1 MKIAIA
7 GGTGFI
13 GSKLANRLY
22 DEGHDIYILTRN
34 AKNKQ
39 NKKRL
44 TFVEWLNPATSPL
57 EQLEGT
63 DAFVNLAGEP
73 LMGRWTKSKKAQIV
87 ASRLEATNEVVA
99 LISKMAQKPS
109 VLIQASAIGY
119 YGHSDSITFT
129 EADGPVNNNFLTE
142 VARKWEN
149 AVVQAEAHGVR
160 TVLTRIGIVL
170 DKREGALAKMIIP
183 YKLYAGGKVGSGRQ
197 WMSWIHI
204 DDAVGLMAFAIQT
217 KSIKGPLNVTAPH
230 PVRMQHLNRS
240 VANVLGRP
248 YWLPAPAFAI
258 KIALGEMS
266 TLVLDGAYA
275 YPKKAVMHDYPFM
288 YTNIDAALKQVL
300 T

>member
-13 GSKLANRLY
+13 GSKLAKRLY
-22 DEGHDIYILTRN
+22 DQGHDIYILTRN

-44 TFVEWLNPATSPL
+44 TFVEWLIAASPL

-63 DAFVNLAGEP
+63 EAFADLAGEP

-99 LISKMAQKPS
+99 LISKMDQKPS

-119 YGHSDSITFT
+119 YGDS
-129 EADGPVNNNFLTE
+129 APLHLRKQDGPVNNFLRTE

-149 AVVQAEAHGVR
+149 ASVLAEAHGVR
-160 TVLTRIGIVL
+160 TVLTRIGIIL
-170 DKREGALAKMIIP
+170 DKREGALAKMII
-183 YKLYAGGKVGSGRQ
+183 
-197 WMSWIHI
+197 HTN
-204 DDAVGLMAFAIQT
+204 F
-217 KSIKGPLNVTAPH
+217 
-230 PVRMQHLNRS
+230 MQ
-240 VANVLGRP
+240 
-248 YWLPAPAFAI
+248 
-258 KIALGEMS
+258 
-266 TLVLDGAYA
+266 
-275 YPKKAVMHDYPFM
+275 
-288 YTNIDAALKQVL
+288 AA